1 MPQTCPSTSEQQ
13 RNGRRVVTNRSHLVV
28 PAGPRTL
35 TTFLIHRNSRESRDS
50 DNQMQKPLNR
60 TKKRPESL
68 EEAGQSAS
76 KTGSR

>member
-1 MPQTCPSTSEQQ
+1 
-13 RNGRRVVTNRSHLVV
+13 VVV
-28 PAGPRTL
+28 PAGPRAL
-35 TTFLIHRNSRESRDS
+35 TMFLIHRNSRESRDS

-68 EEAGQSAS
+68 EEAGQSVS

>member
-1 MPQTCPSTSEQQ
+1 
-13 RNGRRVVTNRSHLVV
+13 VV

-50 DNQMQKPLNR
+50 DDQMQKVLNR

-76 KTGSR
+76 KAGSPVRTQAMELCRSDPDRAGPPC